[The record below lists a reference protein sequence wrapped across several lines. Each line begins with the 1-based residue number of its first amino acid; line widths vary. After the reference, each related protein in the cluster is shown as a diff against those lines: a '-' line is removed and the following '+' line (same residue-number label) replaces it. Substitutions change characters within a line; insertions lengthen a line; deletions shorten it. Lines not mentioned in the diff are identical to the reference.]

1 MIDNPR
7 AILFKLPEYRAIS
20 NRKKRHYLESVLI
33 DRIVP
38 TRAAKLLGLNAG
50 RMTKDREVR
59 AVAEA
64 FQVRRDPGGLAS
76 MFEGARRLHL
86 LWDGYCS
93 TPADPDF
100 AEVNLPWGPEAPN
113 VYLTPE
119 GKTVDAAGHAIPA
132 PSRPAPVTPA
142 ATPAATCAG
151 CQKPDATI
159 AVGTPSVA
167 VCPKCKHVWDHTGV
181 KPNGPNDPNLNR
193 VEPRW
198 GLNGE
203 SSDAL

>member
-1 MIDNPR
+1 MDNPR
-7 AILFKLPEYRAIS
+7 KTLYQLPEYRGIT
-20 NRKKRHYLESVLI
+20 NRKRRQYLEAILI
-33 DRIVP
+33 DKVPP
-38 TRAAKLLGLNAG
+38 TRAAKLLGQNAG
-50 RMTKDREVR
+50 RMAKDAQVK
-59 AVAEA
+59 AVATA
-64 FQVRRDPGGLAS
+64 FQTQRDPGGLAT

-100 AEVNLPWGPEAPN
+100 ADVNLPWGPEAPN
-113 VYLTPE
+113 VYLTPD

-132 PSRPAPVTPA
+132 PSRPAP
-142 ATPAATCAG
+142 ATPTATPLTPCAG
-151 CQKPDATI
+151 CQNPAATI

-181 KPNGPNDPNLNR
+181 KPNGPNDPNLTR

-198 GLNGE
+198 GLNP
-203 SSDAL
+203 